1 MTMQHC
7 ESAAP
12 SYNLSLAR
20 TIAHAVEGAG
30 KPRHQI
36 ASEAGMH
43 RVTLIRV
50 MRGERPIGL
59 DEAERIL
66 SVCGVFSRAAMIL
79 ALIGEEALAKEWMRS
94 EAGEFLEELFVT
106 LPSQLERTLGRKL
119 ADLRPRWANGTS
131 QMVAR
136 TLAKHID
143 EFANRDFAM
152 SAGR

>member
-1 MTMQHC
+1 MHSSDTAHR
-7 ESAAP
+7 S
-12 SYNLSLAR
+12 SNLTLAR
-20 TIAHAVEGAG
+20 TIACAVEGAG

-36 ASEAGMH
+36 AREAGMH

-50 MRGERPIGL
+50 MRGERPIGF
-59 DEAERIL
+59 DEAESIL
-66 SVCGVFSRAAMIL
+66 NACGVFSRAAMIL
-79 ALIGEEALAKEWMRS
+79 ALIGEEDLAKEWMRS
-94 EAGEFLEELFVT
+94 EAGEFLEELFAS
-106 LPSQLERTLGRKL
+106 LPSQLDRTLGRKL
-119 ADLRPRWANGTS
+119 SDLRPRWANGTS